1 MSMVLNK
8 KYLIKERRV
17 NGLALLEVIKQY
29 IESDNRRS
37 ISFYTFMQLALYH
50 DEYGYYS
57 RSKQK
62 IGKEGDFYTS
72 VSVGDIFGGVLADVF
87 AEMVDSFQGDSPLF
101 LVEFGGGT
109 GDLTRQILQAWEKD
123 YPKLLSS
130 IQPIMIEKSPYHRK
144 LQQEKLSNYG
154 VTWFQDYKEFISQVG
169 RVKGVVFSN
178 ELLDAFPVYVIEY
191 QDGNWKEVRVGW
203 DDSSSQL
210 CERLEQLAQPE
221 VLEFLQREQ
230 KSIPKVEGYRIEVNA
245 AAEEWLADTAN
256 GLAEGYLVTIDYGY
270 LRENLYIPQRKRGTL
285 LCYYRHT
292 TADNPFYQPGEQDIT
307 THINFS
313 SLMEA
318 GEKYGLENLGFFT
331 QSQFLINGGILTKL
345 QEHQESDPFNGVITK
360 QNRAIRQLI
369 MPGGMGDTFKVL
381 VQGKGRVDKELES
394 LKSKGWM

>member
-1 MSMVLNK
+1 M
-8 KYLIKERRV
+8 
-17 NGLALLEVIKQY
+17 ALLEVIKQY

-72 VSVGDIFGGVLADVF
+72 VSVGEIFGGVLADVF

-130 IQPIMIEKSPYHRK
+130 IQPIMIEKSPYHQK

-203 DDSSSQL
+203 DDSSSHL
-210 CERLEQLAQPE
+210 CERLEQLTQPE
-221 VLEFLQREQ
+221 VLKFLQREQ

-292 TADNPFYQPGEQDIT
+292 AADNPFYQLGEQDIT

-318 GEKYGLENLGFFT
+318 GEKHGLENLGFYT

-345 QEHQESDPFNGVITK
+345 QEHQETDPFNGVITK